1 MKQSLRKRR
10 SRAKEE
16 GEELEKRKGFKG
28 RLHHNKVR
36 VGLSFSN
43 FRFMIL
49 KLNLAWLIRIGG
61 IRVYVNQMIKCE
73 N

>member
-1 MKQSLRKRR
+1 MKEKVV
-10 SRAKEE
+10 
-16 GEELEKRKGFKG
+16 ELLCVG
-28 RLHHNKVR
+28 RFHLDKVR